1 MAPSY
6 TPIALQHVNLVV
18 PRGTLHVAKEF
29 YGEVIGFASDPVPQ
43 LQKDVLLW
51 YVGGVWLG
59 GVLARCWAGVDAD
72 DGADTGS
79 ALVTDLSKWVA
90 LTPLTRLVGLARPA
104 TRRCADP
111 PTRFSRWLLQIH
123 VAFEGVKDHPSPSPI
138 SSRHPCF
145 SLASPE
151 ALLALQQRMYE
162 HSLSGADSGAKVGHS
177 PRGLRAG
184 RLELGI
190 WELELK
196 LGFGVRGFGASVGR
210 WLELTLLQGV
220 EYPTR
225 FFARDYAGNRLEFA
239 VASS

>member
-1 MAPSY
+1 
-6 TPIALQHVNLVV
+6 
-18 PRGTLHVAKEF
+18 
-29 YGEVIGFASDPVPQ
+29 
-43 LQKDVLLW
+43 
-51 YVGGVWLG
+51 
-59 GVLARCWAGVDAD
+59 
-72 DGADTGS
+72 
-79 ALVTDLSKWVA
+79 
-90 LTPLTRLVGLARPA
+90 
-104 TRRCADP
+104 
-111 PTRFSRWLLQIH
+111 
-123 VAFEGVKDHPSPSPI
+123 
-138 SSRHPCF
+138 
-145 SLASPE
+145 
-151 ALLALQQRMYE
+151 MYE
-162 HSLSGADSGAKVGHS
+162 HSLSGAESAAQQCDKPGAENSGAKVGHS